1 MPASKK
7 DPNKEIHET
16 LEKFSQPIK
25 EEEELPLGLVGYE
38 DKEGTFLILGGDE
51 GPKVELRFGDE
62 EPWFTQAQMA
72 RIFDKDL
79 RTINDHIQIFLG
91 DGELDTSTI
100 RNFRIVQMEGQREV
114 TRTVKHYSLDVA
126 FYVGYRVNSKAGML
140 FRRWATTILKRFAKN
155 GYVVDMQR
163 LKEPEAYSR
172 VKELREIIKDIRGSE
187 ANVYREVRELC
198 TMCSDYEP
206 KSKNWQQFFARMQ
219 TKIFWATVQAVPTQL
234 RLDRANAQSVNMG
247 LITWSGK
254 RPIQKDTLV
263 AKNYLA
269 HDEIERMNRLTVM
282 LLDFIDDQL
291 KEGRISTMVEMET
304 ELNGFIK
311 QTKRPLLQSK
321 GIKIP
326 TKTKADS
333 FCKEQYKIFNEERS
347 KLEEEPELE
356 IKKEN

>member
-25 EEEELPLGLVGYE
+25 EEEELPLGLVEYE

-62 EPWFTQAQMA
+62 EPWFTQKQMSL
-72 RIFDKDL
+72 IFGVDSDTVGAHVKKF
-79 RTINDHIQIFLG
+79 IEQ
-91 DGELDTSTI
+91 GELDQSTTAK
-100 RNFRIVQMEGQREV
+100 FAVVQKEGQREV
-114 TRTVKHYSLDVA
+114 TRQVLHYSLDVA

-155 GYVVDMQR
+155 GYVVDVQR

-282 LLDFIDDQL
+282 LLDFIA
-291 KEGRISTMVEMET
+291 
-304 ELNGFIK
+304 K
-311 QTKRPLLQSK
+311 QR
-321 GIKIP
+321 
-326 TKTKADS
+326 
-333 FCKEQYKIFNEERS
+333 N
-347 KLEEEPELE
+347 
-356 IKKEN
+356 